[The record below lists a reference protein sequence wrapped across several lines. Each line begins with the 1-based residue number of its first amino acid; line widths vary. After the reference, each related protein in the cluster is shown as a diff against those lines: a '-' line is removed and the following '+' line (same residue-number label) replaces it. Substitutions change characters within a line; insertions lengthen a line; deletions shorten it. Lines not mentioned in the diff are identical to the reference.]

1 MLENVMPCEI
11 SQVPWRQT
19 LCYSIYIVSKIV
31 ECIELKSEMM
41 DDSCQG
47 LGGAGNGELLI
58 NEHKLSVKQDE

>member
-1 MLENVMPCEI
+1 
-11 SQVPWRQT
+11 
-19 LCYSIYIVSKIV
+19 
-31 ECIELKSEMM
+31 MM